1 MKQTPM
7 GIPFWCIIIAHPN
20 PRLLN
25 PTLTRMRERDADG
38 RGGRR
43 NQCADAGL
51 YTNNFPVR
59 ILEDSSASE
68 NDRCLLVPFKTASNI
83 KDKRTVNCGCV
94 FGSDGRRALTTV
106 HKGVT
111 SSSTHSNTPAYLDI
125 CLLPLINASA
135 WINNIEHVGER
146 ALLTFYS
153 HARPVSLLHP
163 RKDWQVYTN
172 WCKGSEEDGF

>member
-1 MKQTPM
+1 M

-38 RGGRR
+38 HGGRR

-83 KDKRTVNCGCV
+83 KDKHTANCGCA
-94 FGSDGRRALTTV
+94 FGSDGALTTV
-106 HKGVT
+106 RKPVA
-111 SSSTHSNTPAYLDI
+111 SSSTHSNTPVYLDT
-125 CLLPLINASA
+125 CLLPLINTSA

-146 ALLTFYS
+146 ALLRVTFYS
-153 HARPVSLLHP
+153 HARSTCIVMLHP
-163 RKDWQVYTN
+163 RNSKDWQVYTN
-172 WCKGSEEDGF
+172 GKGSEEDGF

>member
-1 MKQTPM
+1 
-7 GIPFWCIIIAHPN
+7 
-20 PRLLN
+20 
-25 PTLTRMRERDADG
+25 MRSLCLHKADADG
-38 RGGRR
+38 YSVLVYYYRAPESSIVEPYLDTHARARR
-43 NQCADAGL
+43 RRSRRTAEPSADAGL

-125 CLLPLINASA
+125 CLLPFN
-135 WINNIEHVGER
+135 
-146 ALLTFYS
+146 
-153 HARPVSLLHP
+153 
-163 RKDWQVYTN
+163 
-172 WCKGSEEDGF
+172 